1 MDDTD
6 LLAKL
11 AEDEARLVFDRFS
24 NSMAWAL
31 GTSLVEHGHANNLPI
46 AIDITRH
53 GQCLFHC
60 ALDGAV
66 PDNAEWI
73 KRKNRVVNRFGHSSL
88 YMGVSFRLDGRTIEE
103 SKLLPESEFAPHGG
117 AFPILIRDTGPI
129 GTATVSGLPQLDD
142 HNLVV
147 TKLSELLH
155 SS

>member
-1 MDDTD
+1 MDDTE

-11 AEDEARLVFDRFS
+11 ANDEARLVFDRFS
-24 NSMAWAL
+24 ASMAWAL
-31 GTSLVEHGHANNLPI
+31 GTSLVDHGRAHDLPI

-73 KRKNRVVNRFGHSSL
+73 KRKNNLVNRFGHSSM
-88 YMGVSFRLDGRTIEE
+88 YMGVSFRLAGKTIQE
-103 SKLLPESEFAPHGG
+103 SKLVPEIEFAPHGG

-129 GTATVSGLPQLDD
+129 GTVTVSGLAQLDD
-142 HNLVV
+142 HELVV
-147 TKLSELLH
+147 SKLTELLQ
-155 SS
+155 SA